1 MLIIRNLIY
10 WFILSSSII
19 LLFPFMLL
27 ALPFQGGAHKMAQ
40 IWVRILNWSLKHII
54 GLNYTLSGAEN
65 IPNHPSIIAPNTKV
79 AGKPSP
85 CKRFFRRK
93 SMLPN
98 ANSSKSLSSAG
109 A

>member
-40 IWVRILNWSLKHII
+40 VWVRILNWSLKHII

-65 IPNHPSIIAPNTKV
+65 IPDHPAIICAKHQS
-79 AGKPSP
+79 GWKPSP
-85 CKRFFRRK
+85 CKEIFPPQVYVAKRELFK
-93 SMLPN
+93 I
-98 ANSSKSLSSAG
+98 LSSAG

>member
-40 IWVRILNWSLKHII
+40 VWVRILNWSLKHVI

-65 IPNHPSIIAPNTKV
+65 IPDRPAIIAPNTKA

-85 CKRFFRRK
+85 CKKFFRLK

-98 ANSSKSLSSAG
+98 ANFSKSLSSAG